1 MKSIDSSDLSLFSV
15 MAMNTHLSGAD
26 KLAIRVR
33 TLSER
38 DRRRLLMHFLALD
51 DQDRLLRFGS
61 VLSDETITRYVQRL
75 DFSRNT
81 VFGVYDEDL
90 NLLGVGHL
98 VFRPKETHPVLLE
111 ATAKTRIAEFGVSV
125 VPHARGQGIG
135 TKLFERAAVHCRN
148 EDVDVLY
155 MHGLASNQAMI
166 HIARKVGMEVRRD
179 RSEADVYLQ
188 LLPTGAGS
196 MLDEVTDE

>member
-1 MKSIDSSDLSLFSV
+1 MKSVDSSDLSLFSV
-15 MAMNTHLSGAD
+15 MAMNTHLSGPD

-33 TLSER
+33 TLS
-38 DRRRLLMHFLALD
+38 
-51 DQDRLLRFGS
+51 
-61 VLSDETITRYVQRL
+61 YVQRL

-98 VFRPKETHPVLLE
+98 VFRPKETHPALLE

-125 VPHARGQGIG
+125 VPYARGQGIG

-166 HIARKVGMEVRRD
+166 HVARKVGMEVRRD